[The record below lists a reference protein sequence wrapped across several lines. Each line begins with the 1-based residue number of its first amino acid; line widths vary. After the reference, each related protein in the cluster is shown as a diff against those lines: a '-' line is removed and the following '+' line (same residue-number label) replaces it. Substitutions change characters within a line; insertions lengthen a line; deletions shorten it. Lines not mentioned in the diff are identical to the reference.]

1 MSIREDTHHV
11 VRSKNGALF
20 PRLSQE
26 KRFEFATCCSIE
38 QLTLGARKTFVPT
51 IVSNNTRIVNI
62 SPKML
67 QPKSMEQVDLLSMM
81 VETDT
86 LLSVLAREVERQMG
100 GDCHVVG
107 FFQKYETEN
116 RMDPRQSVGDYDL
129 GKGETIYVLFR
140 TVPPTEQAVAVE
152 EQAAAVAEETE
163 EETEETE
170 EAVEEAEEAV
180 EEAEERIRIVKQP
193 YKCGYCEVTGHNKR
207 TCRLKA
213 ADEAREAEIREQAH
227 WADVA
232 RDERERA
239 QEQAEAEQ
247 AVREQAVREQT
258 QEQAYWAGVATAE
271 RAREQAEAEQAR
283 EQAREELVS
292 RSCRTIREQAVRE
305 EQEQAWWADMS
316 NDLSETRETR
326 EQAEA
331 EQARERRNR
340 AYWADVATAER
351 AREQA
356 EAEQAQEP
364 ATFFCPVCMDDT
376 EQSMKA
382 PMPCSHDL
390 CVGCYQGI
398 ISHQLNQN
406 CPCCRAP
413 FVDLVS
419 TVVQPVP
426 VPVVA
431 APVAPAQPRRRRPRT
446 RRNKC
451 SICREE
457 GHNKTRCP
465 YANAGSAL
473 GHYGIRVSDL
483 QYGVGGPP
491 DPASGW

>member
-1 MSIREDTHHV
+1 MSTYHIVKSEV
-11 VRSKNGALF
+11 
-20 PRLSQE
+20 
-26 KRFEFATCCSIE
+26 
-38 QLTLGARKTFVPT
+38 GARKACVPT
-51 IVSNNTRIVNI
+51 IVSSNTRIVNI

-67 QPKSMEQVDLLSMM
+67 QPKSMYLELVNLLSMM

-107 FFQKYETEN
+107 FFQKHETEN
-116 RMDPRQSVGDYDL
+116 IMDPRQSVGDYDL
-129 GKGETIYVLFR
+129 GKGETIYVLFGS
-140 TVPPTEQAVAVE
+140 VPPTEQAVAVE

-163 EETEETE
+163 EETEEAE

-180 EEAEERIRIVKQP
+180 EEGIRIVVKQP
-193 YKCGYCEVTGHNKR
+193 YKCGYCKVTGHNKR
-207 TCRLKA
+207 TCRLFS
-213 ADEAREAEIREQAH
+213 ESEQAREREL
-227 WADVA
+227 
-232 RDERERA
+232 
-239 QEQAEAEQ
+239 AEAEQ
-247 AVREQAVREQT
+247 AREERDQAW
-258 QEQAYWAGVATAE
+258 WADMCADLSET
-271 RAREQAEAEQAR
+271 REQAEAEQAR
-283 EQAREELVS
+283 EREL
-292 RSCRTIREQAVRE
+292 
-305 EQEQAWWADMS
+305 
-316 NDLSETRETR
+316 
-326 EQAEA
+326 AEA

-356 EAEQAQEP
+356 EAEQAQEQAEAEQAQEQAEAEQAREQAEAEQAQEQ

-390 CVGCYQGI
+390 CVVCYQGI
-398 ISHQLNQN
+398 ISHQRNPN

-413 FVDLVS
+413 LVDLVS

-431 APVAPAQPRRRRPRT
+431 AQPRRRRPRT

-465 YANAGSAL
+465 YTNAGSAL

-491 DPASGW
+491 ASGW

>member
-1 MSIREDTHHV
+1 MSTYHIVKSEV
-11 VRSKNGALF
+11 
-20 PRLSQE
+20 
-26 KRFEFATCCSIE
+26 
-38 QLTLGARKTFVPT
+38 GARKACVPT
-51 IVSNNTRIVNI
+51 IVSSNTRIVNI

-67 QPKSMEQVDLLSMM
+67 QPKSMYLELVNLLSMM

-107 FFQKYETEN
+107 FFQKHETEN
-116 RMDPRQSVGDYDL
+116 IMDPRQSVGDYDL
-129 GKGETIYVLFR
+129 GKGETIYVLFGS
-140 TVPPTEQAVAVE
+140 VPPTEQAVAVE

-163 EETEETE
+163 EETEEAE

-180 EEAEERIRIVKQP
+180 EEGIRIVVKQP
-193 YKCGYCEVTGHNKR
+193 YKCGYCKVTGHNKR
-207 TCRLKA
+207 TCRLFS
-213 ADEAREAEIREQAH
+213 ESEQAREREL
-227 WADVA
+227 
-232 RDERERA
+232 
-239 QEQAEAEQ
+239 AEAEQ
-247 AVREQAVREQT
+247 AREERDQAW
-258 QEQAYWAGVATAE
+258 WADMCADLSET
-271 RAREQAEAEQAR
+271 REQAEAEQAR
-283 EQAREELVS
+283 EREL
-292 RSCRTIREQAVRE
+292 
-305 EQEQAWWADMS
+305 
-316 NDLSETRETR
+316 
-326 EQAEA
+326 AEA

-356 EAEQAQEP
+356 QEQAEAEQEQAEAEQAREQAAREQ
-364 ATFFCPVCMDDT
+364 AVTTFFCPVCMDDT

-390 CVGCYQGI
+390 CVVCYQGI
-398 ISHQLNQN
+398 ISHQQNPN

-426 VPVVA
+426 VSVVA
-431 APVAPAQPRRRRPRT
+431 AQPRRPRRRY
-446 RRNKC
+446 KC
-451 SICREE
+451 SNCREE
-457 GHNKTRCP
+457 GHNITRCP